1 MCNKKYLAGRVDK
14 AKKAMQFAV
23 VVSRNKDGKP
33 RTILTPGKDMRDYHV
48 IIRRHGVISVEL
60 NVDTGFG
67 LLKPK
72 FASRFITYHS
82 MAALMIC
89 AKEAGRNISWC
100 ANKED
105 AENLS
110 RLGGRVFA
118 VVNHDNSS
126 VVMYGV
132 YNDN

>member
-1 MCNKKYLAGRVDK
+1 MCDKELLGGRVDR
-14 AKKAMQFAV
+14 AKKAVQFSL
-23 VVSRNKDGKP
+23 VVSRDQKGRPKVV
-33 RTILTPGKDMRDYHV
+33 LTPGKNMRDYHI
-48 IIRRHGVISVEL
+48 IIRRNGSLSVEL

-67 LLKPK
+67 LLKPR
-72 FASRFITYHS
+72 FAARYITYHA

-89 AKEAGRNISWC
+89 AKEAGKSISWC

-105 AENLS
+105 ANSLS
-110 RLGGRVFA
+110 RIGGDVF
-118 VVNHDNSS
+118 VVKNHDNVN